1 MCKGYTISD
10 LTITEIPFSQFSPQP
25 YFPILDKLLESAET
39 DFLKFTDCI
48 LTNENSQMLLRLNE
62 FSDQIGSP
70 FCTVLLHHKILVGT
84 EGWWDLDVIDRKLLI
99 TTIQSSNKPFPDVP
113 VYLPK
118 KNPNIAYRFV
128 CVAIRQNV
136 SVCVLCGAEPQ
147 YADIEN
153 LARQIWK
160 NDNATIENAEMT
172 YPRNLPIDLK
182 LDQGILG

>member
-1 MCKGYTISD
+1 
-10 LTITEIPFSQFSPQP
+10 
-25 YFPILDKLLESAET
+25 
-39 DFLKFTDCI
+39 
-48 LTNENSQMLLRLNE
+48 MLSRLNE
-62 FSDQIGSP
+62 FSEAIGSP
-70 FCTVLLHHKILVGT
+70 FCTVLLHHKILAGT
-84 EGWWDLDVIDRKLLI
+84 EGWWDLDVVDRKLLI
-99 TTIQSSNKPFPDVP
+99 TVIQASNKPFPDIP

-128 CVAIRQNV
+128 CVALKQNI
-136 SVCVLCGAEPQ
+136 SDISICVLCGAEPQ

-160 NDNATIENAEMT
+160 NENTMIENVEMS